1 METLFTT
8 VFVGGELI
16 DKGVAQS
23 ILYATP
29 MLVWNKRIKYVAICG
44 KKGVWHN
51 VYFVPHLFL
60 L

>member
-23 ILYATP
+23 IRCATP
-29 MLVWNKRIKYVAICG
+29 LFYHKLQRI
-44 KKGVWHN
+44 
-51 VYFVPHLFL
+51 
-60 L
+60 

>member
-23 ILYATP
+23 ILCATP
-29 MLVWNKRIKYVAICG
+29 FPLVNRGVRG
-44 KKGVWHN
+44 K
-51 VYFVPHLFL
+51 
-60 L
+60 